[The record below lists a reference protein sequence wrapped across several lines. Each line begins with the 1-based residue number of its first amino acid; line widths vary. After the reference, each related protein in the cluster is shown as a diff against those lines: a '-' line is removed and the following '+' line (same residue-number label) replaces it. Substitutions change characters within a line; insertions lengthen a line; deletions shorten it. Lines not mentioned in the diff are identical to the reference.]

1 MSDRISKETRLD
13 VAKSIVANYVRGDNC
28 QLSPDEV
35 CAFLEKVFHKVNELL
50 PSDDQRKVGLS

>member
-28 QLSPDEV
+28 HLSPDEV
-35 CAFLEKVFHKVNELL
+35 CAFLEKIYHKVNELV
-50 PSDDQRKVGLS
+50 PGDEGRKVGLS